1 MTDNSTTPALQALSE
16 LENGAVAVVEEVS
29 IEANGHL
36 RRRLMEMGLVRGTRV
51 RLVKRAPFGDTI
63 PNCLVPDVLH
73 HALPNPRVIVSVLHH
88 HDCASRTEHRPPSP
102 LHP

>member
-51 RLVKRAPFGDTI
+51 RLVKRAPFGDPI
-63 PNCLVPDVLH
+63 EL
-73 HALPNPRVIVSVLHH
+73 RVGAYSLTLRRDEACHVKV
-88 HDCASRTEHRPPSP
+88 RR
-102 LHP
+102 